1 MAHWC
6 WLDMKWC
13 GSLSGLTVFVSC
25 HFVSWCLPFSLVFS
39 RLCCQLCCQHFSL
52 VCSIVACFGLQMA
65 CHSKICPVY
74 FTSIKYRKQIA
85 SCLGELASHAVSC
98 PVQGMKSKK

>member
-13 GSLSGLTVFVSC
+13 GSLSGLAVVVSC

-39 RLCCQLCCQHFSL
+39 RLCCQFCCQHFPL
-52 VCSIVACFGLQMA
+52 VCSIAACSGFKWQAIMRHIKSLEWVANSA
-65 CHSKICPVY
+65 P
-74 FTSIKYRKQIA
+74 SIFHQFYQCVNGHEI
-85 SCLGELASHAVSC
+85 G
-98 PVQGMKSKK
+98 